1 MLSTSLFDTIVSDGG
16 FTYDVSGDS
25 LVRIGSTSGYAIA
38 IPGTEILLGDVNLT
52 REEFAQR
59 FTALMRKAA
68 TSKGIYVGGWLSPD
82 RGYMIEL
89 SEVHHIDRS
98 SAIAL
103 GVDRGQESILDL
115 STGVGPIDNKATD
128 EELMDLGRQLYD
140 QINEQYEHKKVEN
153 TMWQVTRSSINAKS
167 DEDSSMAFVDFARV
181 NNKDVAHMLLISS
194 VRRELRLLVDESNP
208 HYFNVYCINRLANIL
223 SQVLHPGVMIG
234 EYEGL
239 RFQARE
245 RSGIWK

>member
-1 MLSTSLFDTIVSDGG
+1 MTG
-16 FTYDVSGDS
+16 
-25 LVRIGSTSGYAIA
+25 
-38 IPGTEILLGDVNLT
+38 
-52 REEFAQR
+52 
-59 FTALMRKAA
+59 
-68 TSKGIYVGGWLSPD
+68 
-82 RGYMIEL
+82 RGKK
-89 SEVHHIDRS
+89 H
-98 SAIAL
+98 
-103 GVDRGQESILDL
+103 
-115 STGVGPIDNKATD
+115 VGPIDNKATD

-167 DEDSSMAFVDFARV
+167 DEETSMAFVDFGRV

-194 VRRELRLLVDESNP
+194 VRGELRLFVDEGNP